1 MARVIGL
8 TGGIASGKSTVSAY
22 LRRQGV
28 AVVDADQLVHNLQ
41 AKGGKLY
48 QALVNHFGSGILRSD
63 GELDRP
69 KLAELIFSSPEQ
81 LATSSELQDEIIRQ
95 ALVEEKARL
104 AALHDVVVLDIP
116 LLFEK
121 GYASWC
127 DEVWLVAVD
136 EETQL
141 QRLMARNGYTLAQAQ
156 TRLQSQMSLA
166 EKQTRA
172 DRVIDNTGDLSATYA
187 QVDQLLQA
195 LAKGRC

>member
-1 MARVIGL
+1 MARIIGL

-28 AVVDADQLVHNLQ
+28 AVVDADQLVHDLQ

-48 QALVNHFGSGILRSD
+48 QALVDHFGSGILCPD

-81 LATSSELQDEIIRQ
+81 LATSSALQDEIIRQ
-95 ALVEEKARL
+95 ALAEEKARL

-121 GYASWC
+121 GYDSWC
-127 DEVWLVAVD
+127 NQVWLVMVD
-136 EETQL
+136 EATQL
-141 QRLMARNGYTLAQAQ
+141 QRLMARNGYTLEEAKK
-156 TRLQSQMSLA
+156 RMSSQMSLA
-166 EKQTRA
+166 EKRSLA
-172 DRVIDNTGDLSATYA
+172 DRVIDNTGDLQTTYA
-187 QVDQLLQA
+187 QVDQFLQE
-195 LAKGRC
+195 LTKE